1 MKIVGIL
8 TEFNPFHNG
17 HAWLFAQLRHRLGDD
32 ACILCL
38 MSGQFV
44 QRGEPAML
52 RKHVRAEAALRCGA
66 DLVMEL
72 PLTRALSSAEGFARG
87 AVYLM
92 QRTGCVT
99 HLAFGSECGDA
110 AALEGKQLQPM
121 VR

>member
-87 AVYLM
+87 VSVSSVELY
-92 QRTGCVT
+92 R
-99 HLAFGSECGDA
+99 FGRHFHGRFCRE
-110 AALEGKQLQPM
+110 
-121 VR
+121 

>member
-32 ACILCL
+32 ACIPVPDERSVCTA
-38 MSGQFV
+38 GQ
-44 QRGEPAML
+44 PAIL

-72 PLTRALSSAEGFARG
+72 PLARALFGGRFARG
-87 AVYLM
+87 LC
-92 QRTGCVT
+92 T
-99 HLAFGSECGDA
+99 
-110 AALEGKQLQPM
+110 
-121 VR
+121 